1 MKNRYEIDWDA
12 YARAARN
19 AAAEGVVLLRNEQN
33 VLPFREGEKLAV
45 FGRIQFD
52 YYKSGTGS
60 GGLINTK
67 YVVGILDALKE
78 ERLILNQELEQV
90 YLEWLTEHP
99 FDQGQGWAQEP
110 WSQEEMPLSPE
121 LVGKIAA
128 SSDTALVVIGRTAG
142 EDRDAKGERGSYYL
156 SEGEEEMLKQVCAAF
171 DRVVV
176 ALNVGSIIDMKWVEN
191 YKPQSVLYTWQGGM
205 EGGHAAADILMG
217 RVAPSGKLADTIAYS
232 EKDYPASS
240 NFGGEEGNLYAEDI
254 YVGYRYFETFE
265 QAKEKV
271 QYPFGYG
278 LSYTSFATD
287 CTMELTKDGCDF
299 LVDVKNTGACAGKE
313 VVQVYVCAPQGQLGK
328 PSRSLA
334 AFAKTKCLEPG
345 EKQKLCLSVK
355 KPVFASYDDS
365 GVTGN
370 KSCYVLEPG
379 KYSFYVGTDVRNAGL
394 AGVMELKEL
403 EVVERCTEALAPV
416 EEFDRMKPE
425 RTESGTF
432 ELSWEKAPLRSL
444 EKADGKREEGL
455 AAVAC
460 TGNQGYL
467 LSDVYDK
474 KISLEEFT
482 NQLSDEE
489 LCCIVRGEGMCSPK
503 VTPGTASAFGGV
515 TKALEDYGIPC
526 GCCADGPSGIRMDC
540 GTHAFCLPNGTCLAC
555 SFNEELVGQLY
566 EMEGAELRKN
576 RIDILLGPGMNIHR
590 HPLNGRN
597 FEYFSEDPLLS
608 GKMAAAQIRG
618 MRSYQ
623 VTGALKH
630 FAANNQEYHRRLY
643 NAVVSE
649 RAMREIYLKGFEIA
663 VKESGAYAIMTTYG
677 GINGIWT
684 AGNHDLL
691 TTILR
696 KEWHYEGLVMTDWW
710 AEINDEGQTPVRENL
725 AAMVRSQNDV
735 YMVVRDSEH
744 NSGGDNLAESLQNG
758 TLGRAELVRCAMNIL
773 GVLMRSPVMDRSLGR
788 LSKEELEAAESMAE
802 ETITDTDMDWYA
814 LDERMELDG
823 ETVNTGK
830 GQTFACGLRTKEQGF
845 YKIRIRA
852 KVDASELAQ
861 VSVSIFA
868 NSKLQGTV
876 TLNGTDGKYV
886 EIEQPLGFFINI
898 SNYLKLYFAESGMR
912 IENIIIEKDNEK
924 MIEMT

>member
-1 MKNRYEIDWDA
+1 MKNRYVIDWDA
-12 YARAARN
+12 YARMART
-19 AAAEGVVLLRNEQN
+19 AAAEGTVLLRNEQN
-33 VLPFREGEKLAV
+33 VLPLKEGEKLAV

-67 YVVGILDALKE
+67 YVVSIPDALKE
-78 ERLILNQELEQV
+78 ENLILNQGLEQV
-90 YLEWLTEHP
+90 YREWIAEHP

-110 WSQEEMPLSPE
+110 WSQEEMPLDSAF
-121 LVGKIAA
+121 VGKIAA
-128 SSDTALVVIGRTAG
+128 ESDTALVIIGRTAG

-171 DRVVV
+171 DRVIV
-176 ALNVGSIIDMKWVEN
+176 ALNVGSIIDMNWVET
-191 YKPQSVLYTWQGGM
+191 YKPQAVLYTWQGGM
-205 EGGHAAADILMG
+205 EGGHAAADILTG
-217 RVAPSGKLADTIAYS
+217 RVNPSGKLADTIAFS
-232 EKDYPASS
+232 EKDYPAAE
-240 NFGGEEGNLYAEDI
+240 NFGGEEGNRYAEDI
-254 YVGYRYFETFE
+254 YVGYRYFETFDS
-265 QAKEKV
+265 AKDKV
-271 QYPFGYG
+271 HYPFGFG
-278 LSYTSFATD
+278 LSYTSFDINCNMENAENG
-287 CTMELTKDGCDF
+287 CTF
-299 LVDVKNTGACAGKE
+299 RIRVKNTGAFSGKE
-313 VVQVYVCAPQGQLGK
+313 VVQIYASAPQGKLGK
-328 PSRSLA
+328 PARSLA

-345 EKQKLCLSVK
+345 EEQELLVSVEKQ
-355 KPVFASYDDS
+355 VFASYDDS

-379 KYSFYVGTDVRNAGL
+379 TYRFYVGTDVRSAKQAGSIGL
-394 AGVMELKEL
+394 DRL
-403 EVVERCTEALAPV
+403 EVLERCTEALAPA

-425 RTESGTF
+425 ASEAGTCKI
-432 ELSWEKAPLRSL
+432 LWEKAPLRTHSMAQ
-444 EKADGKREEGL
+444 KYAEEQKQD
-455 AAVAC
+455 VPY
-460 TGNQGYL
+460 TGDKGYK

-474 KISLEEFT
+474 KVSIEEFIG
-482 NQLSDEE
+482 QLNDKE
-489 LCCIVRGEGMCSPK
+489 LCCLVRGEGMCSPK

-515 TKALEDYGIPC
+515 TKALENYGIPC

-555 SFNEELVGQLY
+555 SFNEELAMQLY

-597 FEYFSEDPLLS
+597 FEYFSEDPLLT
-608 GKMAAAQIRG
+608 GKMAAAQIKG
-618 MRSYQ
+618 MRKYQ

-643 NAVVSE
+643 NSVVSE

-663 VKESGAYAIMTTYG
+663 VKEGGAYAIMTTYG

-684 AGNHDLL
+684 AGSYDLL

-696 KEWHYEGLVMTDWW
+696 NEWHFDGLVMTDWW

-735 YMVVRDSEH
+735 YMVVRDSES
-744 NSGGDNLAESLQNG
+744 NSGGDNLEESLRSG
-758 TLGRAELVRCAMNIL
+758 ALKRADLVRCAGNIL
-773 GVLMRSPVMDRSLGR
+773 GVLMRSPVMDRSLQR
-788 LSKEELEAAESMAE
+788 LSKEELEAAEHMAE
-802 ETITDTDMDWYA
+802 ETITDADMEWHL

-823 ETVNTGK
+823 QAVDTGK
-830 GQTFACGLRTKEQGF
+830 GKSFTCGLRTKEPGF

-861 VSVSIFA
+861 VSVSVFA
-868 NSKLQGTV
+868 NSKLQGTF
-876 TLNGTDGKYV
+876 TMNGTDGNYV
-886 EIEQPLGFFINI
+886 EIEQSLGFFISI
-898 SNYLKLYFAESGMR
+898 SNYLKLYFAESGR
-912 IENIIIEKDNEK
+912 QIETVVVEKDKEK
-924 MIEMT
+924 ERELA